1 MSSQK
6 LDLAKLIKVVGAK
19 QCLNV
24 RPVSVVLIKAQP
36 CHLTNDAFSSRE
48 ATTQIGLDFPFS
60 FFPLK
65 LLPRSVDATVEGSEG
80 LASASEQ
87 RAAAAAAA
95 SGLRSGMRAKAKGEP
110 LGVTRHGTESA
121 KSDQAS
127 EEVHLQ
133 LATWQCLTEV
143 EVG

>member
-24 RPVSVVLIKAQP
+24 RPVSVVLIEAQP
-36 CHLTNDAFSSRE
+36 CHLTSDAFSSRE

-65 LLPRSVDATVEGSEG
+65 LLPRSADADDGRRERGVSRANRGRWRRRGVGTPEWNDGESEG
-80 LASASEQ
+80 R
-87 RAAAAAAA
+87 RAD
-95 SGLRSGMRAKAKGEP
+95 RSDKTG
-110 LGVTRHGTESA
+110 HESA
-121 KSDQAS
+121 K
-127 EEVHLQ
+127 HY
-133 LATWQCLTEV
+133 
-143 EVG
+143 

>member
-24 RPVSVVLIKAQP
+24 RTVSVVLIEAQP
-36 CHLTNDAFSSRE
+36 CHLTSDAFSSRE

-87 RAAAAAAA
+87 RAAAAA